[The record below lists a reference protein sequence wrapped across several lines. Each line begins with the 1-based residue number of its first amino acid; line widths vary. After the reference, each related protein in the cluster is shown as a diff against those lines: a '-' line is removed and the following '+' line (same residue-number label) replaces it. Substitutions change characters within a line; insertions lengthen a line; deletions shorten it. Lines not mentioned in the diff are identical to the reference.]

1 MATHV
6 WSDAAPGGRESL
18 LVYFRNTA
26 RVLTHTASR
35 TPHAPPV
42 KRVMAWG
49 ERRGILNIPAPLC
62 LNKLTHRERNK

>member
-42 KRVMAWG
+42 KRVMG
-49 ERRGILNIPAPLC
+49 RTPAHVAPAAF
-62 LNKLTHRERNK
+62 